1 MSLAIFGQDVSVSQ
15 QRTLPVRPKPGVQV
29 LRLNG
34 KVRVI
39 GVKEAAEWLK
49 CSQTVVRDIA
59 IGGAKCARYSEGLIA
74 RVLREYPMLKGL

>member
-1 MSLAIFGQDVSVSQ
+1 MSLAIFGQDVSVCQ
-15 QRTLPVRPKPGVQV
+15 QRTLPMRPKPGVQV

-39 GVKEAAEWLK
+39 GVKEAAVWLG

-59 IGGAKCARYSEGLIA
+59 IGPAKCDRYSDALVA